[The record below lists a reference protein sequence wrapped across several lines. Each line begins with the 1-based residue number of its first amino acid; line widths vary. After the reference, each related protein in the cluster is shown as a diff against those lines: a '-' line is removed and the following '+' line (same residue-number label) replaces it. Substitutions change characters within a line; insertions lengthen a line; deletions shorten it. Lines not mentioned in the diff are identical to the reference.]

1 MQQVWDF
8 LTKGGI
14 VMVPLL
20 FCSIG
25 LLAIVIE
32 KMISLRRGKIIAP
45 ELVAVLE
52 SMRGRADINMALAA
66 CERIGG
72 PLARMAGLTLANT
85 SRSREEVK
93 ESLFDQGRQ
102 EMHQLEKGLPILETI
117 AAVAPLLGLL
127 GTVIGILK
135 VFDVISVMGVGQAA
149 ALSGGISEAL
159 ITTIFGL
166 SIGIPALVAHNY
178 FGSKAE
184 AQILEIEKYLNIL
197 LGRLAEFSTGT
208 EH

>member
-32 KMISLRRGKIIAP
+32 KLISLRRGKIIAP

-66 CERIGG
+66 CERFGG

-93 ESLFDQGRQ
+93 ENLFDQGRQ

-127 GTVIGILK
+127 GTVVGILK

-184 AQILEIEKYLNIL
+184 ALILEIEKYLNLL
-197 LGRLAEFSTGT
+197 LGRLAEFPTGT